1 MKKFLFSSF
10 LVASLASSLFGA
22 DLLASVTNG
31 KLSDNSPGV
40 KVLSLD
46 EAKQVKGGYYY
57 GHHLISN
64 NEIMIYFVPELFDVY
79 PNMQYPQL
87 SLDKQLELSQIG
99 REINKAI
106 AELVTINTSAPFRQY
121 VGYIV
126 KLNTSYNGEKTTPY
140 FSYGVGTWDPNLNT
154 YHKINSSFI
163 LNNNM
168 IVKHLRDNFKTD
180 LEMILRGN
188 RW

>member
-1 MKKFLFSSF
+1 MSKKLLFGAVI
-10 LVASLASSLFGA
+10 LAILASGAFAA
-22 DLLASVTNG
+22 DLLASLTNG
-31 KLSDNSPGV
+31 KVSDNSPGV

-57 GHHLISN
+57 DYHWISN

-99 REINKAI
+99 QEINKAI
-106 AELVTINTSAPFRQY
+106 AELVTINKSSPFRQN

-126 KLNTSYNGEKTTPY
+126 KLNTSYNGEKKTPY

-188 RW
+188 R